1 LKKKKKDKD
10 SSGSCTESR
19 FQRDKSEDSETS
31 EGASGEVERWQRVVW
46 AGMDGRKDGSNGVSR
61 GEG

>member
-1 LKKKKKDKD
+1 MKKKDKD
-10 SSGSCTESR
+10 SSGFCTENG

-31 EGASGEVERWQRVVW
+31 EGASGEAEKWWRVVRT
-46 AGMDGRKDGSNGVSR
+46 GTDGRKDGSDRVSP